1 MAEISATIKINDA
14 FSAPL
19 SKLAAGLSKG
29 QSGFSKLKS
38 ALSGD
43 VFQGASKS
51 SNSMFKSMTG
61 GVVVGNLISKGMGL
75 ARSGISSMLGEL
87 NEASTS
93 WQTFEGN
100 MHQIG
105 ASNTQIARAKS
116 DMQKFA
122 QQTIYSA
129 SDMSSTYAQL
139 AAVGTKNTAKLV
151 KGFGGLAAASDNPQQ
166 AMKTLS
172 EQATQMAAKPKVQ
185 WQDFK
190 LMLEQTPAGISAV
203 AKTMGKST
211 TELIKNIQD
220 GKVKTQDFLNAVAKT
235 GTNANFSKMATQYKT
250 VGQAM
255 DGLKETLANKLQ
267 PQFDKVSQVG
277 IKAVSGITDKL
288 ANLNWDA
295 LGNGILSAISKV
307 QPILAN
313 LGNGFKQMFEGFNSS
328 GAGKSIADMFGSIA
342 DAGKKLTST
351 LSSGKG
357 GNSFFKQLGSLG
369 GGALSSVAQA
379 ISGVANA
386 VGKMDPGSLMALAR
400 AFIVLKGGLK
410 GIAIMAIVKGLQQ
423 LNGLSPGTIENIASA
438 LTKLAYAFVILK
450 AVGKGMQMLKGIHDA
465 FSSLSSMKTPKM
477 ATPEV
482 PQAGGIAQSA
492 GAYLKLGAALLMVGG
507 AVVLAAAGFKL
518 LADAATQL
526 ASGGGAAIA
535 TFFGMVAAIAALAAV
550 VVLLG
555 PTMIGASVGFL
566 MFAAALLIIG
576 AAIFVASAGITM
588 LATQLPIISQY
599 GLSASVGLLA
609 LAGAVAVFGVGA
621 LVAAVGVVVLGAGL
635 IVLAA
640 GLMIAAVGAL
650 LFGVALTLIAAM
662 SLVAGAGLMIMAV
675 AMVMIAPM
683 TLIAA
688 VGMLMLAVAMVMIA
702 PMAMIAA
709 VGMLMLSMALILV
722 GPMAMVAAVG
732 LILLSVALLLIG
744 PMSLIAA
751 VGLLLL
757 GVALV
762 LVMAMGLVAAV
773 GILLLGVGLVLVSAM
788 AMVAA
793 VGLLL
798 MSVALMMIMVT
809 AMVSAVGLMLL
820 AVALMLVG
828 PMAMVAAVGL
838 ILLASA
844 SMMLAA
850 GLVAVA
856 AAAMM
861 TAAAIVAVGAA
872 VMTMVSMFIMAGSMM
887 VSAIT
892 SAMSRVVSAVSSGI
906 QAAVSAARGFAGA
919 LVGVG
924 RDLIQGL
931 INGITSMIGA
941 AVSAVS
947 KVASSVVSAAKG
959 LLHIGSPSRLFRQYG
974 RWVDQ
979 GLIIGLNKDAGA
991 AADASANMAQGVVD
1005 AASGMHPT
1013 IGAPEMDQFNTG
1025 DLLADGF
1032 DRAKDSAYDLIGAI
1046 TGLNGRTANVG
1057 VLGSITGNQNF
1068 NEKSIDGSSL
1078 ATGSDAITPASILS
1092 SNSSTNNTNNDQSVI
1107 IQSGAITINSSGNPE
1122 QDADALLDRLEEK
1135 IMEQADKSL
1144 S

>member
-43 VFQGASKS
+43 AFQGASKS

-61 GVVVGNLISKGMGL
+61 GVVVGNLISKGMDL

-100 MHQIG
+100 MRQIG

-139 AAVGTKNTAKLV
+139 AAVGTKNTAQLV
-151 KGFGGLAAASDNPQQ
+151 KGFGGLASAANDPQQ

-190 LMLEQTPAGISAV
+190 LMLEQTPAGMSAV
-203 AKTMGKST
+203 AKTMHTNLTG
-211 TELIKNIQD
+211 LIKDIQD

-255 DGLKETLANKLQ
+255 DGLKETLANGVIDQYQKLS
-267 PQFDKVSQVG
+267 KIG
-277 IKAVSGITDKL
+277 INVVSGLTDKIS
-288 ANLNWDA
+288 NFNWDA
-295 LGNGILSAISKV
+295 MGDGLVNAINYI
-307 QPILAN
+307 QPIFERLQ
-313 LGNGFKQMFEGFNSS
+313 LGLSDFFEGLSSS
-328 GAGKSIADMFGSIA
+328 GVGDSLINMLKDIA
-342 DAGKKLTST
+342 DAVLDVTNT
-351 LSSGKG
+351 LNEGNG
-357 GNSFFKQLGSLG
+357 GGSFFKQLGSLT
-369 GGALSSVAQA
+369 GGALSSVAKA
-379 ISGVANA
+379 ISGIAQA
-386 VGKMDPGSLMALAR
+386 IGQIDPNSLMSLAR

-423 LNGLSPGTIENIASA
+423 LNNLSPGTIEGIASA
-438 LTKLAYAFVILK
+438 LTKMAYAFVILK
-450 AVGKGMQMLKGIHDA
+450 AARKGFQMLKGIHDA
-465 FSSLSSMKTPKM
+465 FSSIKGIRAPKM

-526 ASGGGAAIA
+526 ASGGGATIA
-535 TFFGMVAAIAALAAV
+535 TFFGMVAAIAALAV
-550 VVLLG
+550 VVRLLG
-555 PTMIGASVGFL
+555 PAMIGASAGFL

-599 GLSASVGLLA
+599 GLSAAVGLLA
-609 LAGAVAVFGVGA
+609 LAGAIAVFGVGA

-688 VGMLMLAVAMVMIA
+688 VGMMLLAVAMVMIA

-732 LILLSVALLLIG
+732 L
-744 PMSLIAA
+744 M
-751 VGLLLL
+751 
-757 GVALV
+757 
-762 LVMAMGLVAAV
+762 
-773 GILLLGVGLVLVSAM
+773 
-788 AMVAA
+788 
-793 VGLLL
+793 
-798 MSVALMMIMVT
+798 
-809 AMVSAVGLMLL
+809 
-820 AVALMLVG
+820 
-828 PMAMVAAVGL
+828 
-838 ILLASA
+838 LLASA

-850 GLVAVA
+850 GLAAVA

-861 TAAAIVAVGAA
+861 TAAAIVAVGTA

-1005 AASGMHPT
+1005 AASGMHPV

-1032 DRAKDSAYDLIGAI
+1032 NRAKDSIYDLVSAI
-1046 TGLNGRTANVG
+1046 TGLNGKTANVG
-1057 VLGSITGNQNF
+1057 ILSSITGNQNF
-1068 NEKSIDGSSL
+1068 NEKSIDGSNL
-1078 ATGSDAITPASILS
+1078 GTGSNAITPASVLS
-1092 SNSSTNNTNNDQSVI
+1092 SNSSTANTNNNQSVT

-1122 QDADALLDRLEEK
+1122 EDADALLDKLEEK

>member
-61 GVVVGNLISKGMGL
+61 GIVVGNLISKGMGL
-75 ARSGISSMLGEL
+75 AASGVRSMVGEL

-100 MHQIG
+100 MHQLGKSPAEI
-105 ASNTQIARAKS
+105 NRAKS
-116 DMQKFA
+116 EMQKFA

-139 AAVGTKNTAKLV
+139 AAVGVKNTGKLV

-295 LGNGILSAISKV
+295 LGNGILSAINKV

-313 LGNGFKQMFEGFNSS
+313 LGNGFKQMFDGFNSS
-328 GAGKSIADMFGSIA
+328 GAGKSIVDMFDSIA
-342 DAGKKLTST
+342 DAGKKLTAT
-351 LSSGKG
+351 LSKGKG
-357 GNSFFKQLGSLG
+357 GTSFFKQLGQLG

-379 ISGVANA
+379 ISGVADA
-386 VGKMDPGSLMALAR
+386 VGKMDPSSLMALAR

-465 FSSLSSMKTPKM
+465 FSSLSGLKTPKM
-477 ATPEV
+477 TTPEV

-492 GAYLKLGAALLMVGG
+492 GAYLKLGAALIMVGG

-535 TFFGMVAAIAALAAV
+535 IFFGMIAAIAALAV
-550 VVLLG
+550 VVTLLG
-555 PTMIGASVGFL
+555 PAMIGASVGFL

-576 AAIFVASAGITM
+576 AAIFVATAGITM

-621 LVAAVGVVVLGAGL
+621 LVAAVGVVLLGAGL

-675 AMVMIAPM
+675 AMIMIAPM

-732 LILLSVALLLIG
+732 L
-744 PMSLIAA
+744 
-751 VGLLLL
+751 
-757 GVALV
+757 
-762 LVMAMGLVAAV
+762 
-773 GILLLGVGLVLVSAM
+773 
-788 AMVAA
+788 
-793 VGLLL
+793 
-798 MSVALMMIMVT
+798 
-809 AMVSAVGLMLL
+809 MLL
-820 AVALMLVG
+820 AA
-828 PMAMVAAVGL
+828 
-838 ILLASA
+838 A

-850 GLVAVA
+850 GLAAVA

-1032 DRAKDSAYDLIGAI
+1032 DRATNSVYDLVGAI
-1046 TGLNGRTANVG
+1046 TGLNGKTANIG

-1068 NEKSIDGSSL
+1068 DEKSISS
-1078 ATGSDAITPASILS
+1078 SDLGTETDTITPASVLS
-1092 SNSSTNNTNNDQSVI
+1092 SNSSTNTSNNQSVN
-1107 IQSGAITINSSGNPE
+1107 IQSGAIVINSSGNPE
-1122 QDADALLDRLEEK
+1122 EDADALLDRLEEK

>member
-43 VFQGASKS
+43 VFQGANKS

-75 ARSGISSMLGEL
+75 AASGVRSMVGEL

-100 MHQIG
+100 MHQLGKSPAEI
-105 ASNTQIARAKS
+105 NRAKS
-116 DMQKFA
+116 EMQKFA

-139 AAVGTKNTAKLV
+139 AAVGVKNTGKLV

-307 QPILAN
+307 QPILTN

-386 VGKMDPGSLMALAR
+386 VGKMDPSSLMALAR

-465 FSSLSSMKTPKM
+465 FSSLSRLKTPKM

-482 PQAGGIAQSA
+482 PQASGITQSA

-507 AVVLAAAGFKL
+507 AVVLTAAGFKL

-535 TFFGMVAAIAALAAV
+535 TFFGMVAAIAALAV
-550 VVLLG
+550 VVRLLG
-555 PTMIGASVGFL
+555 PAMIGASAGFL

-732 LILLSVALLLIG
+732 L
-744 PMSLIAA
+744 
-751 VGLLLL
+751 
-757 GVALV
+757 
-762 LVMAMGLVAAV
+762 
-773 GILLLGVGLVLVSAM
+773 
-788 AMVAA
+788 
-793 VGLLL
+793 
-798 MSVALMMIMVT
+798 
-809 AMVSAVGLMLL
+809 MLL
-820 AVALMLVG
+820 AA
-828 PMAMVAAVGL
+828 
-838 ILLASA
+838 A

-850 GLVAVA
+850 GLAAVA

-991 AADASANMAQGVVD
+991 AADASTNMAQGVVD

-1013 IGAPEMDQFNTG
+1013 IGAPEMDQFNAG

-1032 DRAKDSAYDLIGAI
+1032 DRAKDSVYDLIGAI
-1046 TGLNGRTANVG
+1046 TGLNGKTANVG

-1078 ATGSDAITPASILS
+1078 ATGSDAITPASVLS
-1092 SNSSTNNTNNDQSVI
+1092 SNSSTNNTNNDQSVT

-1122 QDADALLDRLEEK
+1122 QDADALLDKLEEK

>member
-61 GVVVGNLISKGMGL
+61 GVVAGNLISKGMDL

-100 MHQIG
+100 MHQLGKSPAEI
-105 ASNTQIARAKS
+105 NRAKS

-288 ANLNWDA
+288 ASLNWDA

-307 QPILAN
+307 QPVLAN

-351 LSSGKG
+351 LTSGKG

-379 ISGVANA
+379 ISGVADA
-386 VGKMDPGSLMALAR
+386 VGKMDPSSLMALAR

-438 LTKLAYAFVILK
+438 LTKLAYAFIILK

-465 FSSLSSMKTPKM
+465 FSSLSGLKTPKM

-492 GAYLKLGAALLMVGG
+492 GAFLKLGAALLMVGG

-535 TFFGMVAAIAALAAV
+535 TFFGMVAAIAALAVV

-576 AAIFVASAGITM
+576 AAIFVATAGITL

-599 GLSASVGLLA
+599 GLSAAGGLLA

-621 LVAAVGVVVLGAGL
+621 LVAAVGVILLGAGL

-688 VGMLMLAVAMVMIA
+688 VGMMMLAVAMVMIA

-732 LILLSVALLLIG
+732 L
-744 PMSLIAA
+744 
-751 VGLLLL
+751 
-757 GVALV
+757 
-762 LVMAMGLVAAV
+762 
-773 GILLLGVGLVLVSAM
+773 
-788 AMVAA
+788 
-793 VGLLL
+793 
-798 MSVALMMIMVT
+798 
-809 AMVSAVGLMLL
+809 MLL
-820 AVALMLVG
+820 AV
-828 PMAMVAAVGL
+828 
-838 ILLASA
+838 A

-1032 DRAKDSAYDLIGAI
+1032 DRATDSVYDLVGAI
-1046 TGLNGRTANVG
+1046 TGLNGKTANVG

-1068 NEKSIDGSSL
+1068 DEKSISSSDL
-1078 ATGSDAITPASILS
+1078 GTGTDTITPASVLS
-1092 SNSSTNNTNNDQSVI
+1092 SNSSTNTSNNQSVN
-1107 IQSGAITINSSGNPE
+1107 IQSGAIVINSSGNPE
-1122 QDADALLDRLEEK
+1122 EDADALLDRLEEK

>member
-61 GVVVGNLISKGMGL
+61 GVVVGNLISKGMDL

-328 GAGKSIADMFGSIA
+328 GAGKSIVDMFDNIA
-342 DAGKKLTST
+342 DAGKELTAT
-351 LSSGKG
+351 LSKGKG

-369 GGALSSVAQA
+369 GGALSSVAEA

-386 VGKMDPGSLMALAR
+386 VGKMDPSSLMALAK

-465 FSSLSSMKTPKM
+465 FSSLSGLKTPKM

-492 GAYLKLGAALLMVGG
+492 GAFLKLGAALLMVGG
-507 AVVLAAAGFKL
+507 AVVLAAVGFKL

-535 TFFGMVAAIAALAAV
+535 TFFGMVAAIAALAVV

-555 PTMIGASVGFL
+555 PTMIEASVGFL

-599 GLSASVGLLA
+599 GLSAAGGLLA

-732 LILLSVALLLIG
+732 L
-744 PMSLIAA
+744 
-751 VGLLLL
+751 
-757 GVALV
+757 
-762 LVMAMGLVAAV
+762 
-773 GILLLGVGLVLVSAM
+773 
-788 AMVAA
+788 
-793 VGLLL
+793 
-798 MSVALMMIMVT
+798 
-809 AMVSAVGLMLL
+809 MLL
-820 AVALMLVG
+820 A
-828 PMAMVAAVGL
+828 AAS
-838 ILLASA
+838 I
-844 SMMLAA
+844 MLAA
-850 GLVAVA
+850 GLAAVA

-892 SAMSRVVSAVSSGI
+892 SAMSRVASAVSSGI

-1013 IGAPEMDQFNTG
+1013 IGAPEMDQFSTG

-1032 DRAKDSAYDLIGAI
+1032 DRAKDSVYDLIGAI
-1046 TGLNGRTANVG
+1046 TGLNGKTANVG
-1057 VLGSITGNQNF
+1057 VLGSVTGNQNF

-1078 ATGSDAITPASILS
+1078 ATGSDAITPASVLS
-1092 SNSSTNNTNNDQSVI
+1092 SNSSTNNTNNDQSVT

-1122 QDADALLDRLEEK
+1122 QDADALLDKLEEK

>member
-43 VFQGASKS
+43 AFQGASKS

-220 GKVKTQDFLNAVAKT
+220 GSVKTQDFLNAVAKT

-288 ANLNWDA
+288 ANLNWDG
-295 LGNGILSAISKV
+295 LGNGILSAINKV

-313 LGNGFKQMFEGFNSS
+313 LGNGFKQMFDGFNSS
-328 GAGKSIADMFGSIA
+328 GAGKSIVGMFDSIA
-342 DAGKKLTST
+342 DAGKKLTGT
-351 LSSGKG
+351 LSKGKG
-357 GNSFFKQLGSLG
+357 GTSFFKQLGQLG
-369 GGALSSVAQA
+369 GGALSTVAQA
-379 ISGVANA
+379 ISGVADA
-386 VGKMDPGSLMALAR
+386 VGKMDPSSLMALAR

-465 FSSLSSMKTPKM
+465 FSSLSGLKTPKM
-477 ATPEV
+477 TTPEV

-492 GAYLKLGAALLMVGG
+492 GAYLKLGAALIMVGG

-535 TFFGMVAAIAALAAV
+535 IFFGMIAAIAALAV
-550 VVLLG
+550 VVTLLG
-555 PTMIGASVGFL
+555 PAMIGASVGFL

-576 AAIFVASAGITM
+576 AAIFVATAGITM

-621 LVAAVGVVVLGAGL
+621 LVAAVGVVLLGAGL

-675 AMVMIAPM
+675 AMIMIAPM

-688 VGMLMLAVAMVMIA
+688 VGMLMLAVAMVMIV

-732 LILLSVALLLIG
+732 L
-744 PMSLIAA
+744 
-751 VGLLLL
+751 
-757 GVALV
+757 
-762 LVMAMGLVAAV
+762 
-773 GILLLGVGLVLVSAM
+773 
-788 AMVAA
+788 
-793 VGLLL
+793 
-798 MSVALMMIMVT
+798 
-809 AMVSAVGLMLL
+809 MLL
-820 AVALMLVG
+820 AA
-828 PMAMVAAVGL
+828 
-838 ILLASA
+838 A

-850 GLVAVA
+850 GLAAVA

-1032 DRAKDSAYDLIGAI
+1032 DRATDSVYDLVGAI
-1046 TGLNGRTANVG
+1046 TGLNGKTANIG

-1068 NEKSIDGSSL
+1068 DEKSISS
-1078 ATGSDAITPASILS
+1078 SDLGTETDTITPASVLS
-1092 SNSSTNNTNNDQSVI
+1092 PNSSTNTSNNQSVN
-1107 IQSGAITINSSGNPE
+1107 IQSGAIVINSSGNPE
-1122 QDADALLDRLEEK
+1122 EDADALLDRLEEK

>member
-61 GVVVGNLISKGMGL
+61 GVVVGNLISKGMDL

-313 LGNGFKQMFEGFNSS
+313 LGNGFKQMFDGFNSS

-386 VGKMDPGSLMALAR
+386 VGKMDPSSLMALAR

-465 FSSLSSMKTPKM
+465 FSSLSGLKTPKM

-492 GAYLKLGAALLMVGG
+492 GAFLKLGAALLMVGG

-535 TFFGMVAAIAALAAV
+535 TFFGMVAAIAALAVV

-576 AAIFVASAGITM
+576 AAIFVAAAGITL

-599 GLSASVGLLA
+599 GLSAAGGLLA

-621 LVAAVGVVVLGAGL
+621 LVAAVGVILLGAGL

-688 VGMLMLAVAMVMIA
+688 VGMMMLAVAMVMIA

-732 LILLSVALLLIG
+732 L
-744 PMSLIAA
+744 
-751 VGLLLL
+751 
-757 GVALV
+757 
-762 LVMAMGLVAAV
+762 
-773 GILLLGVGLVLVSAM
+773 
-788 AMVAA
+788 
-793 VGLLL
+793 
-798 MSVALMMIMVT
+798 
-809 AMVSAVGLMLL
+809 MLL
-820 AVALMLVG
+820 AA
-828 PMAMVAAVGL
+828 
-838 ILLASA
+838 A

-850 GLVAVA
+850 GLAAVAV
-856 AAAMM
+856 AAMM
-861 TAAAIVAVGAA
+861 TAAAIVAIGAA

-1025 DLLADGF
+1025 NLLADSF
-1032 DRAKDSAYDLIGAI
+1032 DRATDSVYDLVGAI
-1046 TGLNGRTANVG
+1046 TGLNGKTANVG

-1068 NEKSIDGSSL
+1068 DEKSISSSDL
-1078 ATGSDAITPASILS
+1078 GTGTDTITPASVLS
-1092 SNSSTNNTNNDQSVI
+1092 SNSSTNTSNNQSVN
-1107 IQSGAITINSSGNPE
+1107 IQSGAIVINSSGNPE
-1122 QDADALLDRLEEK
+1122 EDADALLDRLEEK

>member
-43 VFQGASKS
+43 AFQGASKS

-61 GVVVGNLISKGMGL
+61 GVVVGNLISKGMDL

-100 MHQIG
+100 MHQLGKSPAEI
-105 ASNTQIARAKS
+105 NRAKS
-116 DMQKFA
+116 EMQKFA

-139 AAVGTKNTAKLV
+139 AAVGVKNTGKLV

-172 EQATQMAAKPKVQ
+172 QQATQMAAKPKVQ

-255 DGLKETLANKLQ
+255 DGLKETLANGLQ
-267 PQFDKVSQVG
+267 PQFQKLSKIG
-277 IKAVSGITDKL
+277 IDAISGITDQLGDFNWNALGDGLIDAINYVKPTL
-288 ANLNWDA
+288 ANLKLGMQDFLDGFNSTGVGQTLIDTFHKIADA
-295 LGNGILSAISKV
+295 AYDLTNTLSTGNKGGSFFTQLGKLTGNGISTV
-307 QPILAN
+307 AN
-313 LGNGFKQMFEGFNSS
+313 
-328 GAGKSIADMFGSIA
+328 
-342 DAGKKLTST
+342 
-351 LSSGKG
+351 
-357 GNSFFKQLGSLG
+357 
-369 GGALSSVAQA
+369 A
-379 ISGVANA
+379 ISGIAEA
-386 VGKMDPGSLMALAR
+386 MAKLDSDSIMNLAR
-400 AFIVLKGGLK
+400 AFIILKGG
-410 GIAIMAIVKGLQQ
+410 IKGLVLMAAVKALTK
-423 LNGLSPGTIENIASA
+423 LNEVNPGLINSLAKN
-438 LTKLAYAFVILK
+438 LTKLAYAFIILK
-450 AVGKGMQMLKGIHDA
+450 AAYQGIKFIKGLKEA
-465 FSSLSSMKTPKM
+465 FSGIGSFKTPKM
-477 ATPEV
+477 QMPETPKT
-482 PQAGGIAQSA
+482 GGILQSA
-492 GAYLKLGAALLMVGG
+492 GAFLKLGAALLMVGG

-535 TFFGMVAAIAALAAV
+535 TFFGMVAAITVLAV
-550 VVLLG
+550 VVRLLG
-555 PTMIGASVGFL
+555 PAMIGASAGFL

-576 AAIFVASAGITM
+576 AAIFVATAGITL

-599 GLSASVGLLA
+599 GLSAAVGLLA

-688 VGMLMLAVAMVMIA
+688 VGMMMLAVVMVMIA

-732 LILLSVALLLIG
+732 L
-744 PMSLIAA
+744 M
-751 VGLLLL
+751 
-757 GVALV
+757 
-762 LVMAMGLVAAV
+762 
-773 GILLLGVGLVLVSAM
+773 
-788 AMVAA
+788 
-793 VGLLL
+793 
-798 MSVALMMIMVT
+798 
-809 AMVSAVGLMLL
+809 
-820 AVALMLVG
+820 
-828 PMAMVAAVGL
+828 
-838 ILLASA
+838 LLASA

-850 GLVAVA
+850 GLAAVA

-861 TAAAIVAVGAA
+861 TAAAIVAIGAA

-1025 DLLADGF
+1025 DLLADSF
-1032 DRAKDSAYDLIGAI
+1032 DRAKDSIYDLLGAI
-1046 TGLNGRTANVG
+1046 TGLNGKTANVG
-1057 VLGSITGNQNF
+1057 VLGAITGNQNF
-1068 NEKSIDGSSL
+1068 DEKNISSSDL
-1078 ATGSDAITPASILS
+1078 GTGADTITPASILS
-1092 SNSSTNNTNNDQSVI
+1092 SNSSINTSNNQSVN
-1107 IQSGAITINSSGNPE
+1107 IQSGAIVINSSGNLE
-1122 QDADALLDRLEEK
+1122 QDADELLDRLEQK
-1135 IMEQADKSL
+1135 VMEQADKSL

>member
-43 VFQGASKS
+43 AFQGASKS

-100 MHQIG
+100 MHQLG
-105 ASNTQIARAKS
+105 ASNTEINKAKS

-220 GKVKTQDFLNAVAKT
+220 GSVKTQDFLNAVAKT

-288 ANLNWDA
+288 ANLNWDG
-295 LGNGILSAISKV
+295 LGNGILSAINKV

-313 LGNGFKQMFEGFNSS
+313 LGNGFKQMFDGFNSS
-328 GAGKSIADMFGSIA
+328 GAGKSIVDMFDSIA
-342 DAGKKLTST
+342 DAGKKLTAT
-351 LSSGKG
+351 LSKGKG
-357 GNSFFKQLGSLG
+357 GTSFFKQLGQLG

-379 ISGVANA
+379 ISGVADA
-386 VGKMDPGSLMALAR
+386 VGKMDPSSLMALAR

-465 FSSLSSMKTPKM
+465 FSSLGGLKTPKM

-535 TFFGMVAAIAALAAV
+535 TFFGMVAAIAALAV
-550 VVLLG
+550 VVRLLG
-555 PTMIGASVGFL
+555 PAMIGASAGFL
-566 MFAAALLIIG
+566 MFAAALLIIS
-576 AAIFVASAGITM
+576 ASIFVASAGIAL

-599 GLSASVGLLA
+599 GLSAAVGLLA

-688 VGMLMLAVAMVMIA
+688 VGMMMLAIAMVMIA

-732 LILLSVALLLIG
+732 L
-744 PMSLIAA
+744 M
-751 VGLLLL
+751 
-757 GVALV
+757 
-762 LVMAMGLVAAV
+762 
-773 GILLLGVGLVLVSAM
+773 
-788 AMVAA
+788 
-793 VGLLL
+793 
-798 MSVALMMIMVT
+798 
-809 AMVSAVGLMLL
+809 
-820 AVALMLVG
+820 
-828 PMAMVAAVGL
+828 
-838 ILLASA
+838 LLASA

-850 GLVAVA
+850 GLAAVA

-1032 DRAKDSAYDLIGAI
+1032 DRATDSVYDLVGAI
-1046 TGLNGRTANVG
+1046 TGLNGKTANVG

-1068 NEKSIDGSSL
+1068 DEKSISSSDL
-1078 ATGSDAITPASILS
+1078 GTGTDTITPASVLS
-1092 SNSSTNNTNNDQSVI
+1092 SNSSTNTSNNQSVN
-1107 IQSGAITINSSGNPE
+1107 IQSGAIVINSSGNPE
-1122 QDADALLDRLEEK
+1122 EDADALLDRLEEK

>member
-61 GVVVGNLISKGMGL
+61 GVVVGNLISKGMDL

-328 GAGKSIADMFGSIA
+328 GAGKSIVDMFDNIA
-342 DAGKKLTST
+342 DAGKELTAT
-351 LSSGKG
+351 LSKGKG

-369 GGALSSVAQA
+369 GGALSSVAEA
-379 ISGVANA
+379 IGGVANA
-386 VGKMDPGSLMALAR
+386 VGKMDPSSLMALAK

-465 FSSLSSMKTPKM
+465 FSSLSGLKTPKM

-492 GAYLKLGAALLMVGG
+492 GAFLKLGAALLMVGG
-507 AVVLAAAGFKL
+507 AVVLAAVGFKL

-535 TFFGMVAAIAALAAV
+535 TFFGMVAAIAALAVV

-555 PTMIGASVGFL
+555 PTMIEASVGFL

-599 GLSASVGLLA
+599 GLSAAGGLLA

-621 LVAAVGVVVLGAGL
+621 LVAAVGVILLGAGL

-732 LILLSVALLLIG
+732 L
-744 PMSLIAA
+744 M
-751 VGLLLL
+751 
-757 GVALV
+757 
-762 LVMAMGLVAAV
+762 
-773 GILLLGVGLVLVSAM
+773 
-788 AMVAA
+788 
-793 VGLLL
+793 
-798 MSVALMMIMVT
+798 
-809 AMVSAVGLMLL
+809 
-820 AVALMLVG
+820 
-828 PMAMVAAVGL
+828 
-838 ILLASA
+838 LLASA

-850 GLVAVA
+850 GLAAVA

-861 TAAAIVAVGAA
+861 TAAAIVAIGAA

-1013 IGAPEMDQFNTG
+1013 IGAPEMDQFNAG

-1032 DRAKDSAYDLIGAI
+1032 DRAKDSVYDLIGAI
-1046 TGLNGRTANVG
+1046 TGLNGKTANVG

-1078 ATGSDAITPASILS
+1078 ATGSDAITPASVLS
-1092 SNSSTNNTNNDQSVI
+1092 SNSSTNNTNNDQFVT

>member
-43 VFQGASKS
+43 AFQGASKS

-122 QQTIYSA
+122 QQTIYNA

-203 AKTMGKST
+203 AKTMGEST
-211 TELIKNIQD
+211 TQLIKDIQD

-328 GAGKSIADMFGSIA
+328 GAGKSIVDMFDSIA
-342 DAGKKLTST
+342 DAGEKLTAT
-351 LSSGKG
+351 LSKGKG
-357 GNSFFKQLGSLG
+357 GTSFFKQLGQLG

-379 ISGVANA
+379 ISGVADA
-386 VGKMDPGSLMALAR
+386 VGKMDPSSLMALAR

-465 FSSLSSMKTPKM
+465 FSSLGGLKTPKM

-492 GAYLKLGAALLMVGG
+492 GAYLKLGAALIMVGG

-535 TFFGMVAAIAALAAV
+535 TFFGMVAAIAALAV
-550 VVLLG
+550 VVRLLG
-555 PTMIGASVGFL
+555 PAMIGASAGFL

-576 AAIFVASAGITM
+576 AAIFVATAGITM

-599 GLSASVGLLA
+599 GLSAAVGLLA

-688 VGMLMLAVAMVMIA
+688 VGMMMLAIAMVMIA

-732 LILLSVALLLIG
+732 L
-744 PMSLIAA
+744 M
-751 VGLLLL
+751 
-757 GVALV
+757 
-762 LVMAMGLVAAV
+762 
-773 GILLLGVGLVLVSAM
+773 
-788 AMVAA
+788 
-793 VGLLL
+793 
-798 MSVALMMIMVT
+798 
-809 AMVSAVGLMLL
+809 
-820 AVALMLVG
+820 
-828 PMAMVAAVGL
+828 
-838 ILLASA
+838 LLASA

-850 GLVAVA
+850 GLAAVA

-887 VSAIT
+887 ASAIT

-1032 DRAKDSAYDLIGAI
+1032 DRATDSVYDLVGAI
-1046 TGLNGRTANVG
+1046 TGLNGKTANVG

-1068 NEKSIDGSSL
+1068 DEKSISSSDL
-1078 ATGSDAITPASILS
+1078 GTGTDTITPASVLS
-1092 SNSSTNNTNNDQSVI
+1092 SNSSTNTSNNQSVN
-1107 IQSGAITINSSGNPE
+1107 IQSGAIVINSSGNPE
-1122 QDADALLDRLEEK
+1122 EDADALLDKLEEK